1 MEKDFDKWNIKKK
14 SVHYHGASLYCHPR
28 EVWWCSLGVNV
39 GFEQDGTGENFD
51 RPVVVIRGFNE
62 YIFFGVALIGK
73 NKKGKYYF
81 PVGKIEEREASAVL
95 SQVRIIDTKRL
106 IRKIT
111 TLDEEL
117 FIKLNNSLKEIL
129 FG

>member
-14 SVHYHGASLYCHPR
+14 AIHHNKAPVFCHPR

-51 RPVVVIRGFNE
+51 RPVIVIRGFNE
-62 YIFFGVALIGK
+62 YVFFGVALIGK
-73 NKKGKYYF
+73 KKEGKYYF
-81 PVGKIEEREASAVL
+81 PVGKIEDREAMAVL

-111 TLDEEL
+111 MLDENL
-117 FIKLNNSLKEIL
+117 FKRLKNALQEAL
-129 FG
+129 FA